1 MKYLGLD
8 IGGSKIAAVVM
19 DEQGHEWKRFRVE
32 TRKQTRQQFIATL
45 VALITAIGDELAQP
59 LAIGIALPGSIS
71 PQTGKIRNANIQVI
85 NGCRLQDELEQRL
98 GQPVVLANDGNC
110 FALSEAC
117 DGAGADY
124 SLVFGMTLG
133 TGCGGGIALNRQIF
147 PGASGIA
154 AECGHITLPGYQEV
168 NDGPPER
175 CYCGKYNCV
184 ESFISGTGLSAR
196 YRLMTRQALSS
207 QAIIA
212 RALEGEHAACEQVLQ
227 IGRAHV

>member
-19 DEQGHEWKRFRVE
+19 DEQGHEWRRFSVE

-71 PQTGKIRNANIQVI
+71 PQTGKSRNANIQVI

-175 CYCGKYNCV
+175 CYCGTYNCV
-184 ESFISGTGLSAR
+184 ESFISGT
-196 YRLMTRQALSS
+196 
-207 QAIIA
+207 
-212 RALEGEHAACEQVLQ
+212 
-227 IGRAHV
+227 

>member
-19 DEQGHEWKRFRVE
+19 DEQGHEWRRFRVE

-71 PQTGKIRNANIQVI
+71 PQTGKSRNANIQVI

-133 TGCGGGIALNRQIF
+133 TGCGGGIAPDF
-147 PGASGIA
+147 PRRGRDCGGVRAYHA
-154 AECGHITLPGYQEV
+154 AG
-168 NDGPPER
+168 
-175 CYCGKYNCV
+175 
-184 ESFISGTGLSAR
+184 ISGGQRWA
-196 YRLMTRQALSS
+196 
-207 QAIIA
+207 A
-212 RALEGEHAACEQVLQ
+212 RALLLRK
-227 IGRAHV
+227 I